1 MIDLRMFCVCRNHK
15 CPFLLHHVLPGV
27 LTRGTRRVILVE
39 HELPT
44 LPEHPNSPL
53 IFSVVRVAQSLVFCV
68 VLYRPLIVLYLLVIA
83 LSVVLWFTTSDYL
96 LIYDFWLPFDLR
108 LLITFWF
115 TTSDYLLIY
124 GFWLPFDLRL
134 LITFWFT
141 ASDYLLIYGFWLPF
155 DLRLLITFWLTA
167 SDYPYSILKLFFQ
180 ILIDRLV
187 YLNLPDLVQ

>member
-1 MIDLRMFCVCRNHK
+1 MFCVCRNHK

-53 IFSVVRVAQSLVFCV
+53 IFSAVRVAQSLVFCV

-124 GFWLPFDLRL
+124 GFWLPLQYFE
-134 LITFWFT
+134 TFL
-141 ASDYLLIYGFWLPF
+141 SDSDWPF
-155 DLRLLITFWLTA
+155 GIFKPSWSSSVNIISLA
-167 SDYPYSILKLFFQ
+167 VNNKYSYENRKK
-180 ILIDRLV
+180 
-187 YLNLPDLVQ
+187 